1 MINTTQATPSDEKL
15 KIRLDLETM
24 LIRVELQSLLLSFG
38 APSTLVKVAATAWAD
53 ELLIE
58 DDQKAGAPQYYLPIM
73 LIADFIDLILDQLST
88 DSKTG
93 AVQLRD
99 AIRASGAR
107 VSEHLKLKQ
116 TKPQGDYAMHQRL
129 GADEARA
136 RPAMHKVLSGRH
148 QRPTATSPNHAAPIG
163 Q

>member
-38 APSTLVKVAATAWAD
+38 APSALVKVAATAWAD
-53 ELLIE
+53 EVLIE
-58 DDQKAGAPQYYLPIM
+58 DNQKAGATQYYLPLM

-88 DSKTG
+88 DNKTE
-93 AVQLRD
+93 AVRLRD
-99 AIRASGAR
+99 AIRTSGAR
-107 VSEHLKLKQ
+107 LSELFKLKQ
-116 TKPQGDYAMHQRL
+116 TKPQGYYAIHQRL
-129 GADEARA
+129 ESDEARH
-136 RPAMHKVLSGRH
+136 AMHKALSGRH